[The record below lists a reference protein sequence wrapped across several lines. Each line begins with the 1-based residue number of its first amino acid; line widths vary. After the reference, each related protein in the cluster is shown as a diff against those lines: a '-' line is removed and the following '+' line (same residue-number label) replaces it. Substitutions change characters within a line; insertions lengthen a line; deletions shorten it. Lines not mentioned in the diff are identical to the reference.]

1 MVNHNTLAKF
11 MVQKGD
17 LNELCQSLFIMKSP
31 KQNYME
37 LNQFIWNNYKESK
50 EGQEVIK
57 LFEEGYLEDIISKF
71 VKDGSNKDLEQYLFI
86 IDDIVNSSPLPE
98 NIKYKDFYPYILE
111 NGLKILDESEKEYDF
126 GFGDF

>member
-57 LFEEGYLEDIISKF
+57 LFEEGYLDDILSKF
-71 VKDGSNKDLEQYLFI
+71 AVDKNKNLDYYLNILISIIDYAEIPEGIQLKDLYLH
-86 IDDIVNSSPLPE
+86 
-98 NIKYKDFYPYILE
+98 ILT
-111 NGLKILDESEKEYDF
+111 
-126 GFGDF
+126 